1 MFNFVKFSLMYRYAL
16 LIQYDGSQ
24 FFGFQFQK
32 NEKSVQGFL
41 EETIGIFT
49 RHPTRI
55 HAAGRTDTGVH
66 AIGQV
71 VHFDTPHDLNTHALA
86 GCINAYGREQG
97 VSVIDIQKVDHD
109 FHARFSAKAR
119 EYIYLIRNH
128 TYPSTLMA
136 TKSYHV
142 YAPLD
147 LSLMEEGASKLI
159 GTHDFESFRSTK
171 CQAKNAIRSIDF
183 IRFEKYGDYI
193 KIHLRARSFLHNQ
206 VRITVGCLTSIG
218 KGEHPP
224 TWIDDL
230 LEAKNRTVSG
240 ITAPAHG
247 LYFYHVDYDM
257 NLFQAK
263 GSTILMG

>member
-1 MFNFVKFSLMYRYAL
+1 MNRYAL
-16 LIQYDGSQ
+16 LIQYNGSK
-24 FFGFQFQK
+24 FFGFQLQK
-32 NEKSVQGFL
+32 TGKSVQGFL
-41 EETIGIFT
+41 EETIAIFT
-49 RHPTRI
+49 RHPVRI

-66 AIGQV
+66 AVGQV

-86 GCINAYGREQG
+86 GCINAYGREHG
-97 VSVIDIQKVDHD
+97 ISITAIQKVDSD

-136 TKSYHV
+136 RKSYHV
-142 YAPLD
+142 YTPLD

-171 CQAKNAIRSIDF
+171 CQAKHAIRSIDF

-193 KIHLRARSFLHNQ
+193 KVHLRARSFLHNQ

-224 TWIDDL
+224 TWIDEL
-230 LEAKNRTVSG
+230 LKLKDRTRSG

-247 LYFYHVDYDM
+247 LYFYHVDYGID
-257 NLFQAK
+257 LFRAK
-263 GSTILMG
+263 GYVIMMG